1 MTIDLREP
9 SDFGRLR
16 VSGARWVAPQL
27 LLVSGERPRLDLD
40 LRRLVDGRVYE
51 VVVEFAFAGFPIA
64 RSRSGERFARARSA
78 LRRLAK
84 ETWIGAP
91 VRLAGRVLRRT
102 R

>member
-1 MTIDLREP
+1 MHRI
-9 SDFGRLR
+9 
-16 VSGARWVAPQL
+16 ARAFRRDIFRAF
-27 LLVSGERPRLDLD
+27 SRR
-40 LRRLVDGRVYE
+40 RRLVDGRVYE
-51 VVVEFAFAGFPIA
+51 VVVEFAFAAFPIA